1 MAPYFP
7 LGYLSEQNTGAFVTF
22 FAGGNFHARSPNPLV
37 LLSLRKTRDYLSPIW
52 GGLLDES
59 KGPQRRRQYC
69 LVHARL
75 LGFFVYVEQCYKF
88 FTIRSSRASV
98 RADNSQVSFLYTIC
112 IYFIY
117 TEIFASNFAV

>member
-69 LVHARL
+69 LVQATLLRFLCRL
-75 LGFFVYVEQCYKF
+75 
-88 FTIRSSRASV
+88 SSVINFSKLAPRV
-98 RADNSQVSFLYTIC
+98 C
-112 IYFIY
+112 IS
-117 TEIFASNFAV
+117 TNVQ